1 MIICVGSV
9 TLVLPSNWELI
20 MGCSWLPATQVTFN
34 ECPLNS
40 MKRWW
45 RNFFSQ
51 QTMWRPRF
59 WKNRVTMQH
68 ATFGAWEFFFS
79 LCCQDRLLVILMI
92 SIQYSEPVN
101 SSFAT
106 MKKTK
111 LISRRLLPQD
121 LKTPPKTSSEGLKIR
136 RVPSVSA
143 LGWMDIDYFVILSSS
158 ILTTGLARA
167 STVLTRATGRLYLH
181 LQRYGITLLC
191 SFFPVFQHSSR
202 LHLCLYK
209 GCFFYCSA
217 LEND

>member
-1 MIICVGSV
+1 
-9 TLVLPSNWELI
+9 
-20 MGCSWLPATQVTFN
+20 
-34 ECPLNS
+34 
-40 MKRWW
+40 
-45 RNFFSQ
+45 
-51 QTMWRPRF
+51 
-59 WKNRVTMQH
+59 MQH

-167 STVLTRATGRLYLH
+167 STVLTQATGRLYLH
-181 LQRYGITLLC
+181 LPRFGITLLATVFLL
-191 SFFPVFQHSSR
+191 FFNSCLDYRSVPLYFSPNDLCTGARPRHVGGGPQQETDHPSDPFTSGVFS
-202 LHLCLYK
+202 LDW
-209 GCFFYCSA
+209 
-217 LEND
+217 N